1 MVFTNRHQYRVFL
14 FFPVANHVAFIISRQ
29 IHDTGIVFLF
39 EFDHPADSYIQK
51 IVAVFL
57 SKYLSGQ
64 LTRTMARANF
74 FNAQFSEV
82 GNNFFQT
89 GLREPHKVA
98 KLMRLPGGCLLWH

>member
-1 MVFTNRHQYRVFL
+1 MVVIIRNQYRAFL
-14 FFPVANHVAFIISRQ
+14 FFPVANHVAFIISRK

-57 SKYLSGQ
+57 FKYLSGK

-82 GNNFFQT
+82 GNNLFQ
-89 GLREPHKVA
+89 LDFA
-98 KLMRLPGGCLLWH
+98 DCC